1 MGGATKGIECDGPGA
16 AGGCEEGGDHDGGDQ
31 SKERLLKVSQY

>member
-16 AGGCEEGGDHDGGDQ
+16 AGGCEEGGDGGDQ